1 MVFISSWIPILKRGD
16 TKHPHKRNKS
26 SVGAQY
32 SSVRHHSGCR
42 KLVILKTPIGL
53 PKAGD
58 ITDNPNQNFL
68 QFVYNPT
75 PKWIRARMK
84 DPFQQNEAGE
94 SKAGLHL
101 SALNAPNEK
110 GPQLSVLTTP

>member
-1 MVFISSWIPILKRGD
+1 M
-16 TKHPHKRNKS
+16 
-26 SVGAQY
+26 
-32 SSVRHHSGCR
+32 
-42 KLVILKTPIGL
+42 KTPIGL

-58 ITDNPNQNFL
+58 IKDHPYLNFL

-84 DPFQQNEAGE
+84 DPFQQNEAG
-94 SKAGLHL
+94 LHL

-110 GPQLSVLTTP
+110 GPQLSVLTTPWEKGLGLSARIAQIAMEQNTPLQHQFETTG

>member
-1 MVFISSWIPILKRGD
+1 M
-16 TKHPHKRNKS
+16 
-26 SVGAQY
+26 
-32 SSVRHHSGCR
+32 
-42 KLVILKTPIGL
+42 ILKTPIGL

-58 ITDNPNQNFL
+58 IKDHPYQNFL
-68 QFVYNPT
+68 QFIYNPT
-75 PKWIRARMK
+75 PKWFRARMK